1 MKLKFRN
8 YLLATSLALLA
19 PLAAHASL
27 QSLSSLYVFGD
38 SLSDGGNYA
47 GPTIPNVIETFPP
60 SPYLGARYSNGPTA
74 VENLWQAYNPGD
86 ASFKPSNYGGTNYAL
101 GGATTGTI
109 NFNSVNPGVPTAEM
123 KTWFGN
129 QGGVTSQVAQ
139 FAGICDNCI
148 TDPATSLFVVWAF
161 ANDVFYNAALG
172 SVNPLYALDIPTL
185 IGNGVTNITNAIQT
199 LAAEGAQHFLIPNL
213 PDLGITPNFLGTGL
227 AGDMT
232 ALSVAYNYALA
243 GALNGLGAAM
253 SSIEIVQFDVF
264 GLFGDVVANPAQYGF
279 SNVTQQCV
287 QNLANGLCDPDTW
300 LFWDSVHPTAAGHAL
315 LGARFAAAVPE
326 PATWWLMLPALVLLA
341 RRRLTGARAA

>member
-8 YLLATSLALLA
+8 LLLATSLALLA

-27 QSLSSLYVFGD
+27 QTLSGLYVFGD
-38 SLSDGGNYA
+38 SLSDGGNYNGPGGA
-47 GPTIPNVIETFPP
+47 GAFPP
-60 SPYLGARYSNGPTA
+60 APYAGARYSNGPTA

-86 ASFKPSNYGGTNYAL
+86 TSFKPSNAVGGGTNYAL
-101 GGATTGTI
+101 GGATTGKT
-109 NFNSVNPGVPTAEM
+109 NFNSVNPGVPTTEM
-123 KTWFGN
+123 KTWFAS

-139 FAGICDNCI
+139 FADGCNNCI

-161 ANDVFYNAALG
+161 ANDVFYNGALATAG
-172 SVNPLYALDIPTL
+172 FPYATPTEL
-185 IGNGVTNITNAIQT
+185 ITAGITNITNAIQA
-199 LAAEGAQHFLIPNL
+199 LAGEGAQHFLIPNL

-232 ALSVAYNYALA
+232 NLSMAYNYALA
-243 GALNGLGAAM
+243 GALNALGSAM

-279 SNVTQQCV
+279 SNVTEQCV
-287 QNLANGLCDPDTW
+287 QNLSNGRCDPNTW

-315 LGARFAAAVPE
+315 LGERFAAAVPE

-341 RRRLTGARAA
+341 RRRLTGVRAA